1 MSFLGSY
8 FAYNRILSKDFD
20 LILVSIDSNLNEVNP
35 TGTAN
40 IYDFSYYLTSAWMD
54 GNLIN
59 AVKKRDTKVKN

>member
-40 IYDFSYYLTSAWMD
+40 AWMD

-59 AVKKRDTKVKN
+59 AVKKPGYKSKKLRKNLF